1 MTKSRRL
8 YLTISILLSFAS
20 MTSFAQVTNL
30 SIDDVYEAYRDSLK
44 ETPYPW
50 RLPVMGAKV
59 RKLGFDIPYPNG
71 VMLAYA
77 LSRQQL
83 TVDNLEVNFNP
94 DNLINVDGLA
104 RFQSIVA
111 NVNAYT
117 ARYDFWLLPF
127 MNLSV
132 IGGKVNSVT
141 DVHLGLPF
149 DLKFSVNTPGT
160 TVGWGSVV
168 AGGVG
173 PMVMSGDFT
182 MAWTWTPNTDRPN
195 ATVILGGRVGYM
207 LRFKRRPDR
216 NLVFL
221 VGGQYLRLNPYSTGK
236 ADLENLVGITPEKK
250 QNALEQLNAWYG
262 DLTSREQEVLA
273 PIYDGLS
280 GWLSRDESTF
290 IYYSFNKRLYY
301 PWSLSAGVN
310 FQINHRYQLT
320 GMYSFLGSR
329 EQIVLG
335 LTYRFGWKGKNV
347 LSGFTL

>member
-1 MTKSRRL
+1 MTKSFGL
-8 YLTISILLSFAS
+8 YLTISMLLSFAS

-30 SIDDVYEAYRDSLK
+30 SIDDVYEVYRDSLK
-44 ETPYPW
+44 KTPYPW

-71 VMLAYA
+71 VMLGYA
-77 LSRQQL
+77 HSTQQL
-83 TVDNLEVNFNP
+83 TVDNLNVGLNP
-94 DNLINVDGLA
+94 DKLVNVDGLA

-127 MNLSV
+127 MNFSV
-132 IGGKVNSVT
+132 IAGHVNSTT

-149 DLKFSVNTPGT
+149 ELRFSTESKGT
-160 TVGWGSVV
+160 TLGWGTVF

-182 MAWTWTPNTDRPN
+182 MAWTFIPDLDAPAR
-195 ATVILGGRVGYM
+195 AMVGGGRVGYM
-207 LRFKRRPDR
+207 MRFKRRPDR

-221 VGGQYLRLNPYSTGK
+221 IGGQYLRINPQSQGK
-236 ADLENLVGITPEKK
+236 ADLEKLVGITPEGK
-250 QNALEQLNAWYG
+250 QNALEQLDAWYG
-262 DLTSREQEVLA
+262 DLTSKEQEVLA
-273 PIYDGLS
+273 PIYDGISGYLS
-280 GWLSRDESTF
+280 KGESTF
-290 IYYSFNKRLYY
+290 IYYEFEKRLYY

-310 FQINHRYQLT
+310 FQLNHRFMFT

-335 LTYRFGWKGKNV
+335 LTYRFGWKGKNI